1 MAEAA
6 DLLANSVVA
15 STPIAGATWIMRAPT
30 RGESYC
36 QAYVSMAS
44 TPSLQAIQLNHEF
57 SIGAAVTHMRLA
69 EATAPIAALHGL
81 WKAAIESANPAI
93 RNMATVGGNI
103 SVGAFRAADLVLAFL
118 SLDAHVVLDSVGGQE
133 RLPMRKYLDV
143 LPIMN
148 ILSYKVSTKRGHGH
162 TYRWQPIA
170 FSSKPIFMR
179 ARRPLAR
186 LAPKAQGRYR
196 FSTLQRVSLS

>member
-1 MAEAA
+1 
-6 DLLANSVVA
+6 
-15 STPIAGATWIMRAPT
+15 MRART

-44 TPSLQAIQLNHEF
+44 IPSLQAIQLNHEF

-93 RNMATVGGNI
+93 RNMATVGGGNI
-103 SVGAFRAADLVLAFL
+103 SVGAFRAADLVPAFL

-148 ILSYKVSTKRGHGH
+148 ILSYKVSTKRVTATG
-162 TYRWQPIA
+162 TID
-170 FSSKPIFMR
+170 SD
-179 ARRPLAR
+179 
-186 LAPKAQGRYR
+186 R
-196 FSTLQRVSLS
+196 FDW